1 MKWHLALFPS
11 LLLML
16 LTTVS
21 NAAGFKVATEGSRM
35 FTYYGKDAVYQDEK
49 DKTHCKFNDKIDS
62 VDNDGNA
69 YKAFGFKCNKNLY
82 IVIKQYKDNEN
93 VSINLVSP
101 LTGEIKKVYNSY
113 WLMKYREDKDE

>member
-1 MKWHLALFPS
+1 
-11 LLLML
+11 ML
-16 LTTVS
+16 LTTAS
-21 NAAGFKVATEGSRM
+21 DAAAGFKVATEGSRM

-49 DKTHCKFNDKIDS
+49 EKTQCKFNDKIDS

-93 VSINLVSP
+93 VSINLVNP
-101 LTGEIKKVYNSY
+101 LTGELRKVYNSY
-113 WLMKYREDKDE
+113 WLMKYKEDKYE